1 MTQFS
6 TLYTALLDQELGTD
20 DSTVLFTT
28 ARRKAAVN
36 DGQEEFV
43 ELTECLVRVSSVTM
57 TGDGATFEYD
67 LNSTANIPGGDFNRL
82 VTQPVEYQYTD
93 ASSYTSYVTGDE
105 LLRRDVE
112 WLNRYEPQW
121 RDSTGSSLGQQL
133 PRVYYLRAAGPS
145 LFLGFYPCP
154 STGSSASAKAIVPY
168 LARPAAMSDDTSEPF
183 TVNSSV
189 RLDLR
194 PYHVALVHYAA
205 HQLEKLRR
213 DEAASDRQLQKFLAY
228 VQRFLQT
235 QRRRGGQVITQGRSY
250 FRRVGTLTERPKD
263 PRT

>member
-36 DGQEEFV
+36 DGQEEFN
-43 ELTECLVRVSSVTM
+43 ELAECLIRVSTVTI
-57 TGDGATFEYD
+57 TGDGGTFEYD
-67 LNSTANIPGGDFNRL
+67 LNSTSNIPGGDFNRL
-82 VTQPVEYQYTD
+82 VSQPVEFQYTD
-93 ASSYTSYVTGDE
+93 ASSYTQYLTGDD
-105 LLRRDVE
+105 LLRRDLE
-112 WLNRYEPQW
+112 WLNRYEPSW
-121 RDSTGSSLGQQL
+121 RDSTGSSLGSQL
-133 PRVYYLRAAGPS
+133 PRIYYLRAAGS
-145 LFLGFYPCP
+145 ALFLGFYPCP
-154 STGSSASAKAIVPY
+154 STGSSASAKALVPY
-168 LARPAAMSDDTSEPF
+168 LARPAAMSSDTSEPF

-189 RLDLR
+189 RIDLR
-194 PYHVALVHYAA
+194 PYHIALVHYAA

-228 VQRFLQT
+228 VQRYKQNL
-235 QRRRGGQVITQGRSY
+235 RRMGGQAITIARSY
-250 FRRVGTLTERPKD
+250 FRRVGTLTERPRD